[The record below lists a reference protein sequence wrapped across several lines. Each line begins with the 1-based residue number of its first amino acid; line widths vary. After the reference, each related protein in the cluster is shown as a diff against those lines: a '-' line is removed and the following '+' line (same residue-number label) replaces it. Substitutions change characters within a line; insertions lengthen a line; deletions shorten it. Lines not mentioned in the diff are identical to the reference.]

1 MSRNIQNDHPWSA
14 DEIQY
19 KLDRNLHKEVDE
31 NQKMFPPGSDL
42 QDESPNN
49 APVLNLDQDI
59 FDHVSELDT
68 KGLQQEL
75 RANGLK
81 PNGDDVEMKVALA
94 QHLQGK
100 RDDDDS

>member
-19 KLDRNLHKEVDE
+19 KLDRNLLKEVDD
-31 NQKMFPPGSDL
+31 NKKMFPPGSDL
-42 QDESPNN
+42 QDESPSN
-49 APVLNLDQDI
+49 APTLNLDEDI
-59 FDHVSELDT
+59 FNHVSELDEDAL
-68 KGLQQEL
+68 KQEL

-81 PNGDDVEMKVALA
+81 PKGDVVEMKVALA

-100 RDDDDS
+100 RDDGNS

>member
-49 APVLNLDQDI
+49 APVLNLQKVCNKN
-59 FDHVSELDT
+59 FGQM
-68 KGLQQEL
+68 GLSLMVMTL
-75 RANGLK
+75 R
-81 PNGDDVEMKVALA
+81 
-94 QHLQGK
+94 
-100 RDDDDS
+100 